1 MAYERSMSRQAIEDS
16 GEMVFHLTVS
26 IDPGDHEL
34 IDFLQGLADE
44 GMTTRIEG
52 DGDDLTTVTVLEV
65 ATSREEDEGNAAVL
79 AEYMGVDDDRDDD
92 TESSASRQHYID
104 TGRYLKVGEAQEA

>member
-1 MAYERSMSRQAIEDS
+1 MAYERSLSRQEIEDS

-26 IDPGDHEL
+26 IDPSDHEL

-44 GMTTRIEG
+44 RMTTRIEG
-52 DGDDLTTVTVLEV
+52 DGDDLLTLSVLEV

-79 AEYMGVDDDRDDD
+79 AEYMGIDDDR
-92 TESSASRQHYID
+92 EE
-104 TGRYLKVGEAQEA
+104 G